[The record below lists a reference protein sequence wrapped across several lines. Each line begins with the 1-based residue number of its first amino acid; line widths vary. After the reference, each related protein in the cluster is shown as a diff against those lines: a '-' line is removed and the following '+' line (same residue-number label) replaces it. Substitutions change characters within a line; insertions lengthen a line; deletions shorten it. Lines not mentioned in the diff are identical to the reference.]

1 MVGHHRRGITYLYFC
16 IVGHHHGIIYTSIE
30 ERGEVGGQ
38 RTEKVQWRWRKV
50 ECRILRWFYY
60 ITSIVEYSRG
70 GSIAGD
76 CQESIVEGGRDVLVR
91 KMTRRRQ
98 QPRLLHSGA
107 S

>member
-1 MVGHHRRGITYLYFC
+1 MV
-16 IVGHHHGIIYTSIE
+16 
-30 ERGEVGGQ
+30 
-38 RTEKVQWRWRKV
+38 
-50 ECRILRWFYY
+50 
-60 ITSIVEYSRG
+60 SIVEYSRG
-70 GSIAGD
+70 DGSIAGD